1 MAEKTPYIT
10 LTGDNFEQEVLN
22 STTPVLVDF
31 WAPWCGPCRMISP
44 MIEELAMSFAGQ
56 AKVGK
61 LNIDNY
67 VRVATQYRIQAV
79 PTLLFFKQG
88 QVVDQVVG
96 VVPKQVLVDK
106 LNALFESD
114 ATLEPAA

>member
-1 MAEKTPYIT
+1 M
-10 LTGDNFEQEVLN
+10 
-22 STTPVLVDF
+22 
-31 WAPWCGPCRMISP
+31 C
-44 MIEELAMSFAGQ
+44 
-56 AKVGK
+56 
-61 LNIDNY
+61 
-67 VRVATQYRIQAV
+67 VATQYRIQAV

-114 ATLEPAA
+114 ATLDSSLSFRLPSPLHLNRASERFAALALIWDALMIPLTLPVEALECPSPETNSVV

>member
-1 MAEKTPYIT
+1 M
-10 LTGDNFEQEVLN
+10 
-22 STTPVLVDF
+22 
-31 WAPWCGPCRMISP
+31 
-44 MIEELAMSFAGQ
+44 
-56 AKVGK
+56 
-61 LNIDNY
+61 
-67 VRVATQYRIQAV
+67 RVATQYRIQAV
-79 PTLLFFKQG
+79 PTCCFFKQG

>member
-1 MAEKTPYIT
+1 
-10 LTGDNFEQEVLN
+10 
-22 STTPVLVDF
+22 
-31 WAPWCGPCRMISP
+31 MISP

-67 VRVATQYRIQAV
+67 VRVQRNIASSCPHCCFSNRVRLSIR
-79 PTLLFFKQG
+79 L
-88 QVVDQVVG
+88 G